1 MDTAS
6 CTCVTARLWTVPRF
20 TDMRTLWRA
29 IVRTVFWSYERGSWP
44 YDLAVILIIIFVL
57 VTPTHW
63 FHDQPQSTV
72 VFASKVQL
80 QSENPANQT
89 HTYRLDAT
97 ALPVDKRAA
106 RATPELERETHDI
119 LARTVDELKDQTFQ
133 VVHIEPVSA
142 QDGSI
147 LYYDVTVHPSPLM

>member
-1 MDTAS
+1 
-6 CTCVTARLWTVPRF
+6 
-20 TDMRTLWRA
+20 MRTLWRA
-29 IVRTVFWSYERGSWP
+29 IVRTIFWSYERGSWP
-44 YDLAVILIIIFVL
+44 YDLAVILIILFVL
-57 VTPTHW
+57 VTPTRW
-63 FHDQPQSTV
+63 FHDQPQSTAA
-72 VFASKVQL
+72 FASKVQL
-80 QSENPANQT
+80 QSEDPASQT

-97 ALPVDKRAA
+97 ALPAEKRTA

>member
-1 MDTAS
+1 
-6 CTCVTARLWTVPRF
+6 
-20 TDMRTLWRA
+20 MRTLWRG
-29 IVRTVFWSYERGSWP
+29 IVRTIFWSYERGSWP

-57 VTPTHW
+57 VTPTRW
-63 FHDQPQSTV
+63 FHDQPQATTA
-72 VFASKVQL
+72 FGSKVQL
-80 QSENPANQT
+80 ESQDPANQT

-97 ALPVDKRAA
+97 ALPVEKRTT

-133 VVHIEPVSA
+133 VIHIEPVSA

>member
-1 MDTAS
+1 
-6 CTCVTARLWTVPRF
+6 
-20 TDMRTLWRA
+20 MRTLWQG
-29 IVRTVFWSYERGSWP
+29 IVRTIFWSYERGSWP

-57 VTPTHW
+57 ITPTRW
-63 FHDQPQSTV
+63 FHDQPQATV
-72 VFASKVQL
+72 AFASKVQL
-80 QSENPANQT
+80 QSEDAATQT

-97 ALPVDKRAA
+97 ALPVEKRAT

-119 LARTVDELKDQTFQ
+119 LARTVDDLKDQTFQ

-142 QDGSI
+142 QDGSV